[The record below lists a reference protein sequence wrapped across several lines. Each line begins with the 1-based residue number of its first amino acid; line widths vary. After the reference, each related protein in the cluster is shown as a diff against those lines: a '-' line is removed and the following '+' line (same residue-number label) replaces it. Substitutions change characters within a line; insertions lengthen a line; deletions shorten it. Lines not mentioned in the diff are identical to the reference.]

1 MLRFMRLVATAV
13 APLLFAHVSA
23 ASAADYPTRT
33 VRLIVPFGAGG
44 PADVYARVLAQH
56 LSQATG
62 KSFIV
67 EDRPGGGSVIGT
79 DVVAKSKPDGYTLLV
94 MSNTQTTNETLM
106 AHKPY
111 KLMRDFVPVASINS
125 SDLLMVI
132 NPKVPA
138 KSVKEFIVL
147 AKKEPGKLNYASS
160 GPGTPYHMAAELFK
174 AMSGTDI
181 VHIPHRTSGE
191 ARNGVMSGE
200 VQLMFDAITT
210 MAPLARAGRVRAL
223 ATTGATRSKLLPDLP
238 TVSEAG
244 VPGYEATIWLGLM
257 APRGTPKDIVTFLN
271 KNINQVINRPDV
283 KATWLKQGAVPM
295 VKTPEEFDAYLR
307 KDIKKWA
314 HVVKISGAKIQ

>member
-1 MLRFMRLVATAV
+1 MLRFLRLVATLV
-13 APLLFAHVSA
+13 VPLLFASA

-138 KSVKEFIVL
+138 TSVKEFIAL

-210 MAPLARAGRVRAL
+210 MAPLAKAGRVRAL

-283 KATWLKQGAVPM
+283 KAAWLRQGAVPM
-295 VKTPEEFDAYLR
+295 VKTPAEFDAYLR
-307 KDIKKWA
+307 KDIEKWA

>member
-1 MLRFMRLVATAV
+1 MLRFMRLVAVTV
-13 APLLFAHVSA
+13 APLLFASIVPA
-23 ASAADYPTRT
+23 FAADYPTRT
-33 VRLIVPFGAGG
+33 VRFIVPFGAGG

-56 LSQATG
+56 LSQQTG

-138 KSVKEFIVL
+138 KSVKGFIAL

-210 MAPLARAGRVRAL
+210 MAPLAKAGRVRAL

-244 VPGYEATIWLGLM
+244 VPGYEATIWLGVM
-257 APRGTPKDIVTFLN
+257 APKGTPNDVVTFLN
-271 KNINQVINRPDV
+271 KNINQVINQPDV
-283 KATWLKQGAVPM
+283 KAAWLKQGAVPM

-307 KDIKKWA
+307 QDIKKWA
-314 HVVKISGAKIQ
+314 HVVKVSGAKIQ